1 MLIKLRK
8 RSVQFIE
15 QEERAAYSNISCSM
29 RAPEMEKMWLQL
41 VYRSLSSLNDGGT
54 VFRGTCKAR
63 PRRHRLEAKGFRL
76 PFRPLTGLAQNEK
89 RKRPA
94 VKQEAEEEWTSS

>member
-1 MLIKLRK
+1 MMAGPSFAVPAKL
-8 RSVQFIE
+8 
-15 QEERAAYSNISCSM
+15 
-29 RAPEMEKMWLQL
+29 
-41 VYRSLSSLNDGGT
+41 G
-54 VFRGTCKAR
+54 
-63 PRRHRLEAKGFRL
+63 LEGIVSKIRL